1 MTFDMEA
8 TFGDDYLYFYE
19 ESIDD
24 AHSDSDTAEILGLLD
39 LPSGAR
45 ILDAPCGHGRI
56 ARRLAAAGME
66 VTGVDLTPAY
76 LDHARNDPQ
85 LPPGTVTYLEGDV
98 RSLPVDGP
106 FDAVVCWLNSFGYYD
121 DADCHRVL
129 DEFHRVLRPGG
140 KVAIDTM
147 HHDGGVRHFIPAPDA
162 VVVQLGDDTM
172 VEVSTFD
179 PVRGRMVI
187 RRTVHRDGAVRRAV
201 VFHPFAHTAGVG
213 GLAGGR
219 WVPRRRVPLGRR
231 GAAGARQ
238 LGARGGGHG
247 LNVGVSEVGWRAK
260 ADTAVSQRRREDPGR
275 TVGRQ
280 SRCQAEPLPTI

>member
-1 MTFDMEA
+1 MKFDMEG

-24 AHSDSDTAEILGLLD
+24 AHSDADTAEILGLLD
-39 LPSGAR
+39 LPAGAR

-76 LDHARNDPQ
+76 LEQARTDP
-85 LPPGTVTYLEGDV
+85 LLRPGTVTYLEGDI

-129 DEFHRVLRPGG
+129 HEFHRVLREGG

-147 HHDGGVRHFIPAPDA
+147 HHDGGVRHFTPAPDA
-162 VVVQLGDDTM
+162 VVVQRGDDTM

-179 PVRGRMVI
+179 SVGGRMVI
-187 RRTVHRDGAVRRAV
+187 ERTVHRAGAPPRRASYFVRLPTPPEWV
-201 VFHPFAHTAGVG
+201 VWLQAAGFHDVEFR
-213 GLAGGR
+213 AGGGG
-219 WVPRRRVPLGRR
+219 PLE
-231 GAAGARQ
+231 
-238 LGARGGGHG
+238 LDSWE
-247 LNVGVSEVGWRAK
+247 LVV
-260 ADTAVSQRRREDPGR
+260 TAV
-275 TVGRQ
+275 
-280 SRCQAEPLPTI
+280 A